1 MFLNRTFKKPLPLG
15 ERKERLRQ
23 ALLTQSGGL
32 VDPRTLP
39 VPPEPNPEPEK
50 PKAVA
55 KVRNVV
61 HRTPPAASVNF
72 VVPNDAGHLSS
83 VITGIIYGKVYRT
96 RDAVTVNFKRDSD
109 GAIVTVRGR
118 LPVVETGLRYTMEVN
133 LTLEHG
139 KQIYMFQKLCGQGI
153 VALPVDGLEFRN
165 ILSKL
170 LRLELPLATV
180 IALEV
185 AEKYVT
191 NLTPKTDAEKLRSA
205 KIPISHIY
213 DNFKEELWYPELCK
227 TWGQLKYK
235 FYPELMF
242 FWDYDD
248 LCRLNLVDL
257 KTLYEKFKANPIE
270 FFLVDNGTS
279 RLPAVSMDK
288 VHLVS
293 SVFKCEFTAEMV
305 SLIKFFN
312 AISAEITETKCIC
325 MTLQQLKRLASA
337 NAPSHSEKV
346 IPMALSAKYKL
357 LVAVHE
363 TGLDEDPHRAAEE
376 HRRFYRTKDHMHLKI
391 LRFRL
396 NRIMSRP
403 PNCILPL
410 EGVTPGDLRPEMRHA
425 VQNLIEKVNIVLVSG
440 DAGTGK
446 TSTSVSVYELYGKT
460 RCLPVAAYTGLA
472 TRNHRAMMSRVK
484 ATKSEQKSSGVT
496 IDYLIE
502 IVKRETKQ
510 GQKLANCVEVLLID
524 EVGVVSMDKF
534 SQLLALLPNVKK
546 IFMTGDVKQ
555 CKPVTPGRILDGFL
569 GSWSNTDHIV
579 YLTKN
584 LRVDPN
590 YTALVD
596 NFAAFLEG
604 RFSDIRFSTDLIDEV
619 PFKVIRRQSYP
630 DFGGNRSDT
639 MMRELQGVYYWLSA
653 IEPDASQITIISHT
667 NADVDDLNT
676 AWLSLKNGGQ
686 SYRNN
691 KKVIRVGDLVR
702 FTCPFRPSFRATTG
716 FGNSKFVQQH
726 LACDKIDTNT
736 IAEVEEIYDI
746 STTASAQVAYRNRQ
760 IISSTNAPYVS
771 ADMVRMIRFADGT
784 QINLRDYSINNIVP
798 GYATTILSSIGHDRN
813 WVVIWIPP
821 WQRHVYRETLYTA
834 MTRARKGV
842 IFIMGISDDMDLN
855 RSDLSA
861 IWSNLSPP
869 TENAISLYIPK
880 VAQAEEETDLES
892 FLDAVSRVANFDPMS
907 EAELAG
913 LEDELRQYETVCPL
927 LGDDSL
933 ERENERIMQHVA
945 KLKESQRQQELERE
959 EYQSDSL
966 DLQPSQH
973 EFFSNIPLDRTQT
986 FDSLQEYPS
995 SSESSEEPAPKKRH
1009 FAWISELR
1017 KQDDEPVQPKQ
1028 MQPKRLRRSATSGSF
1043 SIEDSRTAN
1052 HEDFFVEDEKKTNP
1066 FEELGNRPKAKSG
1079 RLIIE
1084 D

>member
-1 MFLNRTFKKPLPLG
+1 MLSNRTFKKPLPLG

-23 ALLTQSGGL
+23 ALLTQTGGI
-32 VDPRTLP
+32 VDPKTLP
-39 VPPEPNPEPEK
+39 AQPQPQVESEA
-50 PKAVA
+50 PKTVSR
-55 KVRNVV
+55 VRNVV
-61 HRTPPAASVNF
+61 FRAPPSASVNL
-72 VVPNDAGHLSS
+72 VVPNDSGHLSS
-83 VITGIIYGKVYRT
+83 VITGVIYGRVYRT
-96 RDAVTVNFKRDSD
+96 RDSITVGFKRDSD
-109 GAIVTVRGR
+109 GAVITVRGR

-133 LTLEHG
+133 LTLEQG

-153 VALPVDGLEFRN
+153 VALPVDGMEFRN
-165 ILSKL
+165 ILCKL
-170 LRLELPLATV
+170 LRLETPLANV

-191 NLTPKTDAEKLRSA
+191 NLTPKTDADKLRSA

-227 TWGQLKYK
+227 SWGQLKYK

-242 FWDYDD
+242 FWDYED
-248 LCRLNLVDL
+248 LYRLNLVDL
-257 KTLYEKFKANPIE
+257 KTLYERFKENPIE

-279 RLPAVSMDK
+279 RLPAVPMEK
-288 VHLVS
+288 IHLVS
-293 SVFKCEFTAEMV
+293 TVFKTEFTAEMV
-305 SLIKFFN
+305 SLVRFFN
-312 AISAEITETKCIC
+312 AVSAEITETKCIC
-325 MTLQQLKRLASA
+325 LTLSQLERLASA
-337 NAPSHSEKV
+337 HAPAHAKKM
-346 IPMALSAKYKL
+346 IPMAISTRYRL

-363 TGLDEDPHRAAEE
+363 TGLEEDPHRATEE
-376 HRRFYRTKDHMHLKI
+376 HKRFYRAKDHMHLKI

-410 EGVTPGDLRPEMRHA
+410 EGVTPGGLTTEQRHA
-425 VQNLIEKVNIVLVSG
+425 VQNLVEKVNVVLVSG

-446 TSTSVSVYELYGKT
+446 TSASVSVYELYGKT

-484 ATKSEQKSSGVT
+484 ATKSEQKGSGVT

-510 GQKLANCVEVLLID
+510 GQKLANCVEVLLVD

-569 GSWSNTDHIV
+569 GSWANTDHIV
-579 YLTKN
+579 YLTQN

-590 YTALVD
+590 FIALVD
-596 NFAAFLEG
+596 NFAAFLDG

-619 PFKVIRRQSYP
+619 PFKIIRRQAYP

-639 MMRELQGVYYWLSA
+639 MMRELQGVYHWLSA

-667 NADVDDLNT
+667 NSDVDDLNT

-686 SYRNN
+686 SYRNS

-702 FTCPFRPSFRATTG
+702 FTCPFRPTFRTTSG

-726 LACDKIDTNT
+726 LACDKIDTNSV
-736 IAEVEEIYDI
+736 AEVEEIYDI

-760 IISSTNAPYVS
+760 IVSSTNAPYVS
-771 ADMVRMIRFADGT
+771 ADMVRMIQFVDGT

-798 GYATTILSSIGHDRN
+798 GYATTILSSIGHDKN

-842 IFIMGISDDMDLN
+842 IFIMGISEDMDLN

-869 TENAISLYIPK
+869 TENAISLYVPR
-880 VAQAEEETDLES
+880 VCQMEEETDLES
-892 FLDAVSRVANFDPMS
+892 FLDAVGRVSQFDPIS
-907 EAELAG
+907 EAELAS

-927 LGDDSL
+927 LGDGRL

-945 KLKESQRQQELERE
+945 KLKETQRLKELERE

-973 EFFSNIPLDRTQT
+973 EFFSNVAIDRTQT
-986 FDSLQEYPS
+986 FDSLQDYPS
-995 SSESSEEPAPKKRH
+995 SSESSEEPILKKRH
-1009 FAWISELR
+1009 FGWISEL
-1017 KQDDEPVQPKQ
+1017 PKKAEETVRPEQ
-1028 MQPKRLRRSATSGSF
+1028 AQPKRLRRSPTSGSF
-1043 SIEDSRTAN
+1043 SIEESRTAL
-1052 HEDFFVEDEKKTNP
+1052 HEDLFVQDKKGVNP
-1066 FEELGNRPKAKSG
+1066 FEAIEALPKNKG
-1079 RLIIE
+1079 RRFIIE